1 MEDIISMAAPEQC
14 ATRVI
19 GEYLFAGAGLTTI
32 DNIEFR
38 YRPEVAV
45 GVTFDEATN
54 LILAEDWATLSDR
67 VDVIAGV
74 EYTQVALD
82 WNHDRIRDA
91 AWTVGHP
98 LAEVAQYHM
107 DSAAG

>member
-1 MEDIISMAAPEQC
+1 MSIAAPANI

-32 DNIEFR
+32 DNIECR
-38 YRPEVAV
+38 YRPEAG
-45 GVTFDEATN
+45 GVTFDEATD

-98 LAEVAQYHM
+98 LAEAAQYHM
-107 DSAAG
+107 DMTAH